1 MKRIF
6 ILLIAL
12 SISTFAQ
19 TTLPKASENYLHAL
33 QSENTGVVESAVF
46 NIVRLKLHFPEQ
58 NTDQLL
64 KALHE
69 LSQNADSESLRY
81 RAYLAAS
88 YLEQSSLRDKIKI
101 EKYEDI
107 ESFFVMLADTMQE
120 ELLVAE

>member
-12 SISTFAQ
+12 SISSFAQ
-19 TTLPKASENYLHAL
+19 TNLPKASENYLHAL
-33 QSENTGVVESAVF
+33 TSDNAGVVESAVF
-46 NIVRLKLHFPEQ
+46 NIVQLKLHFPKQ

-69 LSQNADSESLRY
+69 LSQNAESESLRY

-88 YLEQSSLRDKIKI
+88 YLEQHSLRAKIKI
-101 EKYEDI
+101 QKYEDI